1 MAASVVAPSKISRP
15 VIVATL
21 MASSY
26 LFGEADAS
34 WTYRHIAYEKL
45 WQEAGVNC
53 CTAGERMLLIVR
65 TRLFGELTS
74 IEQLDTLVW
83 F

>member
-1 MAASVVAPSKISRP
+1 
-15 VIVATL
+15 